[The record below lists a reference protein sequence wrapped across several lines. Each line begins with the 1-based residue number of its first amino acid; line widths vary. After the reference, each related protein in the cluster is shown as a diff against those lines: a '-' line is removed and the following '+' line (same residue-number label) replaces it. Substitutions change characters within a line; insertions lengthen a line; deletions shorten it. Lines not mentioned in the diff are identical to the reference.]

1 MKVASIVLALLLAV
15 FFLLLGMSKVL
26 AVGSMR
32 ERAAH
37 TGFSVSAYRKIG
49 ALELAA
55 ALGLLGGIVWWPV
68 GAAAGAGLV
77 LLMAG
82 AVVVH
87 RRTGDAVREFAPAIG
102 TGLIAV
108 SYLVTVLGAL

>member
-1 MKVASIVLALLLAV
+1 MNVASIVLALLLAV
-15 FFLLLGMSKVL
+15 FFLLLGVSKVL
-26 AVGSMR
+26 AVGPMR

-37 TGFSVSAYRKIG
+37 AGFSVSAYRGIG

-87 RRTGDAVREFAPAIG
+87 RRTGDGVREFAPAVG
-102 TGLIAV
+102 TGLMAV
-108 SYLVTVLGAL
+108 SYIVTVLGAL